1 MTRNP
6 TSISMDRTFCFSWS
20 PESIGKIRKCL
31 FDRISNPLERKTFY
45 VPPSPSEMSLLDPP
59 TPRKFHDPPWGGGG
73 VWIFSG
79 TTQSQ
84 YCHTMSFFGNLIFAI
99 IAQMFYGNHH

>member
-6 TSISMDRTFCFSWS
+6 TSISMDRTFRFSWL

-45 VPPSPSEMSLLDPP
+45 VPPPL
-59 TPRKFHDPPWGGGG
+59 RKFVSFRPP
-73 VWIFSG
+73 
-79 TTQSQ
+79 
-84 YCHTMSFFGNLIFAI
+84 YP
-99 IAQMFYGNHH
+99 